1 MPNMATRVVKA
12 TGSITIAG
20 DIYARSTNL
29 TSSTQIPKIIIS
41 AAGDI
46 RINCNVSRID
56 AILIS
61 GGTVHTCNGYSS
73 ETQNAL
79 NSRERSLSQLVIN
92 GVIIANTINPARTYG
107 NAIGNQS
114 GTPAEIINYDTSS
127 LIWAHSMAEAS
138 ESSVMTTVYQH
149 ELAPRY

>member
-1 MPNMATRVVKA
+1 MPSNPSNNISNNIILDYVGTQTSSGTGKDIRYAYYNGDLTISGGNVPNMATRVVKA

-46 RINCNVSRID
+46 RINCNVGRID

-73 ETQNAL
+73 ETQM
-79 NSRERSLSQLVIN
+79 R
-92 GVIIANTINPARTYG
+92 
-107 NAIGNQS
+107 
-114 GTPAEIINYDTSS
+114 
-127 LIWAHSMAEAS
+127 
-138 ESSVMTTVYQH
+138 
-149 ELAPRY
+149 